1 MGGLNFRT
9 LLFGLGL
16 AANDIV
22 MMPFVKAI
30 VSGWPFWTIVFPIL
44 AYAFDPLIFYFALKG
59 EGMAIM
65 NLVWNLTSNIVVT
78 LLGVAAFG
86 ETIGTQKVVGI
97 LLSFLALFLLTYE
110 A

>member
-16 AANDIV
+16 AANDIL
-22 MMPFVKAI
+22 MMPFVKKI
-30 VSGWPFWTIVFPIL
+30 VGGWPFWTIVFPML
-44 AYAFDPLIFYFALKG
+44 AYALDPLIFYFALKG

-86 ETIGTQKVVGI
+86 EIIGTQKTIGI
-97 LLSFLALFLLTYE
+97 ILSFIALFLLTYE
-110 A
+110 S